1 MILIKK
7 ILNYLL
13 NFLFFLK
20 ILNLPKKSLRVL
32 MFHDIENKSN
42 FINQIKYLKKKWK
55 FITPDLFFQICLG
68 KKKINGRYLLL
79 TFDDGFKSNIY
90 VAEKILKK
98 LNIKAIFFVPL
109 KFLLIKSKK
118 NKIDFLKTNLKI
130 KDISKKMNNMDINDI
145 KKLINLKHLIG
156 AHTFSHINLK
166 KINNNKKIKFEI
178 IESANKL
185 EKKLSIKVKYFA
197 FNFGRLE
204 HISPKIIHFAKK
216 RFKVI
221 FTGIRGENFYKRK
234 LIFRDNISPQ
244 DNNFD
249 INVYLSGYIDFLYA
263 KERNILESQ
272 FKKTKINN

>member
-1 MILIKK
+1 MIFIKK

-20 ILNLPKKSLRVL
+20 ILNFPKKSLRVL
-32 MFHDIENKSN
+32 MFHDIENKKN

-55 FITPDLFFQICLG
+55 FVTPNLFYQICLG

-79 TFDDGFKSNIY
+79 TFDDGFKSNIH

-98 LNIKAIFFVPL
+98 LNIKAIFFIPL

-118 NKIDFLKTNLKI
+118 NKIDFLKANLKI
-130 KDISKKMNNMDINDI
+130 KNIYKNMNNMDINDL
-145 KKLINLKHLIG
+145 KKLINLKHSIG

-166 KINNNKKIKFEI
+166 KINNNKKLKFEI

-185 EKKLSIKVKYFA
+185 EKKLNIKVNYFA
-197 FNFGRLE
+197 FNFGRLA

-221 FTGIRGENFYKRK
+221 FTGIRGKNFHKRR
-234 LIFRDNISPQ
+234 LIFRDNISPE

-249 INVYLSGYIDFLYA
+249 LNAYLSGYLDFIYS
-263 KERNILESQ
+263 KERDILDSQ
-272 FKKTKINN
+272 YKKINN

>member
-1 MILIKK
+1 MIFIKK

-20 ILNLPKKSLRVL
+20 ILNFPKKSLRVL
-32 MFHDIENKSN
+32 MFHDIENKKN

-55 FITPDLFFQICLG
+55 FVTPNLFYQICLG

-79 TFDDGFKSNIY
+79 TFDDGFKSNIH

-98 LNIKAIFFVPL
+98 LNIKAIFFIPL

-118 NKIDFLKTNLKI
+118 NKIDFLKANLKI
-130 KDISKKMNNMDINDI
+130 KNIYKNMNNMDINDL
-145 KKLINLKHLIG
+145 KKLINLKHSIG

-166 KINNNKKIKFEI
+166 KINNNKKLKFEI

-185 EKKLSIKVKYFA
+185 AKKLNIKVNYFA

-204 HISPKIIHFAKK
+204 YISPKIIHFAKN

-221 FTGIRGENFYKRK
+221 FTGIRGKNFHKKK
-234 LIFRDNISPQ
+234 LIFRDNISPE
-244 DNNFD
+244 DNNCD
-249 INVYLSGYIDFLYA
+249 INAYLSGYLDFIYS
-263 KERNILESQ
+263 KERDILESQ
-272 FKKTKINN
+272 FKKIKN